1 MKENTTPISSLSF
14 NLIDF
19 FFLHTDI
26 VFLAYNLSLISY
38 LINLF
43 LCLGP
48 AGRYRG
54 YQGWSLTAMRR

>member
-1 MKENTTPISSLSF
+1 MKENSTPISSLSF
-14 NLIDF
+14 HLIDF
-19 FFLHTDI
+19 FFPHTDI

-48 AGRYRG
+48 AGTYRG
-54 YQGWSLTAMRR
+54 YQG